1 MRIRLAEAD
10 DLAEVRAVEVAAGSM
25 FAAIGLR
32 SEALNTPPELDELRE
47 YVLLER
53 LWVAVDEQNRP
64 VAHAAMAIVDGHA
77 HLEQVSV
84 DPSVSRRGIGRELIE
99 HVSMWAREGGLY
111 TMTLTT
117 FAEVPWNAPYYE
129 RLGFRR
135 MLEAEWTPGLRA
147 IREREIAA
155 GLDEWPRVCMTRAL

>member
-1 MRIRLAEAD
+1 MRIRLAGED
-10 DLAEVRAVEVAAGSM
+10 DVAAVRAVEVAAGAM
-25 FAAIGLR
+25 FKAVGISSAALD
-32 SEALNTPPELDELRE
+32 TPPDLDELRE

-53 LWVAVDEQNRP
+53 LWVAVDEQDRP
-64 VAHAAMAIVDGHA
+64 VAHIAMAIVDGHA

-84 DPSVSRRGIGRELIE
+84 EPSFGRRGIGRELIE
-99 HVSMWAREGGLY
+99 HVSTWARAGGLY

-117 FAEVPWNAPYYE
+117 YAEVPWNAPYYQ

-135 MLEAEWTPGLRA
+135 MREDEWTPGLRA
-147 IREREIAA
+147 IRDREIAA